1 MKKKLLNFLILFLIT
16 ITAFGQSDLREKR
29 HTFKYD
35 ITLYECNFNGTLLT
49 TSNPQVMERG
59 WIFRIRNIVKSEI
72 MIPKVVGDKIVETF
86 DMQTEYIIQISK
98 FTSGKP
104 EAIAQNAL
112 TYQKSNFENIYF
124 KINADEYLAF
134 AEELKRR
141 GSFVVG
147 ASTTLIKIRPG
158 NGKESEDEVIYS
170 EFGNDFN
177 IGVTA
182 GWRVSDYKKNLSVS
196 LVGGIGFSSIKVT
209 PQTTRNFIDT
219 ESTQSSIS
227 YSAGAIFEIDKFQI
241 SAFIGIDTMS
251 GEIGKNWI
259 YRNRPWIG
267 LGFGYEIFK
276 PRGKDNKNPE

>member
-1 MKKKLLNFLILFLIT
+1 MKDLKLFLSVSLLLLT
-16 ITAFGQSDLREKR
+16 LYSYGQRDMRENR

-35 ITLYECNFNGTLLT
+35 IELEQCKFDGTIVSP
-49 TSNPQVMERG
+49 SNKEVIEKG
-59 WIFRIRNIVKSEI
+59 WKFRIRNIV
-72 MIPKVVGDKIVETF
+72 GAN
-86 DMQTEYIIQISK
+86 YIIQVSK
-98 FTSGKP
+98 FTSKTP
-104 EAIAQNAL
+104 IADAQNL
-112 TYQKSNFENIYF
+112 KTYQDSNKDNIYF
-124 KINADEYLAF
+124 KLSTTEYLAF
-134 AEELKRR
+134 AEELKRI

-158 NGKESEDEVIYS
+158 NGEDGENAIFS

-182 GWRVSDYKKNLSVS
+182 GWRINDWKRNVSIS

-209 PQTTRNFIDT
+209 PQTTSDFIDS

-227 YSAGAIFEIDKFQI
+227 FSGGAIFEIQKFQI
-241 SAFIGIDTMS
+241 STFIGIDTMS

-276 PRGKDNKNPE
+276 PKGDSDN

>member
-1 MKKKLLNFLILFLIT
+1 MKKMKFVLTVVLMIFTTLIS
-16 ITAFGQSDLREKR
+16 FGQTDVRENR

-35 ITLYECNFNGTLLT
+35 IELEECEFDGTAIT
-49 TSNPQVMERG
+49 PTNKIVMEKG
-59 WIFRIRNIVKSEI
+59 WKFRVRN
-72 MIPKVVGDKIVETF
+72 VVGTN
-86 DMQTEYIIQISK
+86 YIIQVSK
-98 FTSGKP
+98 FTDGSP
-104 EAIAQNAL
+104 TATAQNL
-112 TYQKSNFENIYF
+112 ETFQDSNNDNIYF
-124 KINADEYLAF
+124 KLGTTEYLAF

-158 NGKESEDEVIYS
+158 NGEDGENAIFS

-182 GWRVSDYKKNLSVS
+182 GWRINDWKKNVSVS

-209 PQTTRNFIDT
+209 PQTTRDFIDS
-219 ESTQSSIS
+219 ESTQSSITFS
-227 YSAGAIFEIDKFQI
+227 GGAIFEIQKFQI
-241 SAFIGIDTMS
+241 STFIGIDTMS
-251 GEIGKNWI
+251 GEIGRNWI

-276 PRGKDNKNPE
+276 PRGSEDNK

>member
-1 MKKKLLNFLILFLIT
+1 MKKMKFLLAILMILIT
-16 ITAFGQSDLREKR
+16 LFSFGQTDLRENR

-35 ITLYECNFNGTLLT
+35 IELEECEFDGITITPINKI
-49 TSNPQVMERG
+49 VMEKG
-59 WIFRIRNIVKSEI
+59 WKFKVRNIVGTNY
-72 MIPKVVGDKIVETF
+72 V
-86 DMQTEYIIQISK
+86 IQVSK
-98 FTSGKP
+98 FTAGTTN
-104 EAIAQNAL
+104 ATTQNL
-112 TYQKSNFENIYF
+112 KTFQDSNNDNIYF
-124 KINADEYLAF
+124 KLSTTEYLAF

-158 NGKESEDEVIYS
+158 NGEGGENAIFS

-182 GWRVSDYKKNLSVS
+182 GWRINNWKRNVSVS

-209 PQTTRNFIDT
+209 PQTTRDFIDS
-219 ESTQSSIS
+219 ESTQSSITFS
-227 YSAGAIFEIDKFQI
+227 GGAIFEIQKFQI
-241 SAFIGIDTMS
+241 STFIGIDTMS
-251 GEIGKNWI
+251 GEIGRNWI

-276 PRGKDNKNPE
+276 PKGSENNK

>member
-1 MKKKLLNFLILFLIT
+1 MKSNLLILIVILLSINS
-16 ITAFGQSDLREKR
+16 FGQTVDIRENR
-29 HTFKYD
+29 HTFKFD
-35 ITLYECNFNGTLLT
+35 IKLEQCQFDGTAVA
-49 TSNPQVMERG
+49 NPKKETMKRG
-59 WIFRIRNIVKSEI
+59 WKFRVRNVI
-72 MIPKVVGDKIVETF
+72 GTN
-86 DMQTEYIIQISK
+86 YIIQVSK
-98 FTSGKP
+98 FTDKSDKSK
-104 EAIAQNAL
+104 AQNL
-112 TYQKSNFENIYF
+112 KTYETATFESIYF
-124 KINADEYLAF
+124 KMSNSEYLAF

-158 NGKESEDEVIYS
+158 NGKEDENEVIYS

-182 GWRVSDYKKNLSVS
+182 GWRINNYKDNVSVS
-196 LVGGIGFSSIKVT
+196 LVGGLGFSAIKVT

-219 ESTQSSIS
+219 ESTQSTITF
-227 YSAGAIFEIDKFQI
+227 SAGAIFEIEKFQI
-241 SAFIGIDTMS
+241 STFIGIDSMS

-276 PRGKDNKNPE
+276 PKGKVENNKPE